1 MVRAAG
7 PLSSRDDLPSLHH
20 FGGEGLLPHV
30 GGGGV
35 GGGGEVALLLVGRL
49 LEHLGGEAEDPHLVP
64 LCDSRGPANIYILIQ
79 KSLVHSLFV
88 RRLRKFDC
96 H

>member
-1 MVRAAG
+1 MVRAAE
-7 PLSSRDDLPSLHH
+7 PLRSRDVLPSLHH

-35 GGGGEVALLLVGRL
+35 GGGGEVALLLIGRL

-64 LCDSRGPANIYILIQ
+64 LCDCRGPAII
-79 KSLVHSLFV
+79 HS
-88 RRLRKFDC
+88 
-96 H
+96 

>member
-7 PLSSRDDLPSLHH
+7 PLRSRDDLPSLHY
-20 FGGEGLLPHV
+20 FGREGLLPHV

-35 GGGGEVALLLVGRL
+35 GGGGEVALLLIGGL

-64 LCDSRGPANIYILIQ
+64 LRDSRGPAITYTFFIQ
-79 KSLVHSLFV
+79 KV
-88 RRLRKFDC
+88 
-96 H
+96 